1 MSTQNKT
8 SCLDPAHAQAG
19 DACLTVYY
27 DGSCPL
33 CTFEIDHY
41 AAQQGGERLRFVDV
55 SRAGANIGSDLAV
68 QDAMAR
74 FHVRQRDG
82 RLISGARAF
91 TAIWQQLPRWRW
103 AARLAKLPGVT
114 MTLEGAYKLFLP
126 FRPLLSRLA
135 AVLGADAS
143 PDAGTGK

>member
-1 MSTQNKT
+1 MKNDDA
-8 SCLDPAHAQAG
+8 CLNPAHAQSE
-19 DACLTVYY
+19 DASLTVYY

-33 CTFEIDHY
+33 CTMEINHY
-41 AAQQGGERLRFVDV
+41 AAQQGSERLSFVDV
-55 SRAGANIGSDLAV
+55 SRAETSIGADLAK
-68 QDAMAR
+68 QDAMVR

-82 RLISGARAF
+82 QLLSGARAF

-126 FRPLLSRLA
+126 VRPLLSRLA
-135 AVLGADAS
+135 AVLGASAAS
-143 PDAGTGK
+143 AAGTGK